1 MPQIFNAT
9 PLLPVCI
16 DIIRRQNQDKY
27 VLYETFWILS
37 QLAHGDKEQTK
48 HLVNFKLK
56 QNEEFLQ
63 LVDYYLLKLIVEDV
77 VDL

>member
-1 MPQIFNAT
+1 
-9 PLLPVCI
+9 
-16 DIIRRQNQDKY
+16 